1 MTLTELRYIV
11 ALAQERHF
19 GRAAERCF
27 VSQPT
32 LSVAVRK
39 LEGELGV
46 ALFER
51 NRNEIAPTAIGVR
64 IIAQART
71 VLEESQVVTQ
81 LAREGKN
88 PLLGPL
94 RLGAIYTIG
103 PYLLPR
109 LIGPLTRLAPE
120 MPLMIE
126 ENYTA
131 VLSERLR
138 QGALDIVI
146 LSLPFHHPQIRTWAL
161 YDEPFV
167 VITPPLHPWRGRD
180 AIGAQDLAG
189 EDVLLLGEGHCFRN
203 QVIEACPD
211 CIQDN
216 GQDHRLRGFEGT
228 SLETLRQMVA
238 SGLGVSVLPLT
249 AALSSPLTD
258 DLLLVKPFQGQAPR
272 RRVALAW
279 RRSFP
284 RQAAID
290 ILRQAIRNAEL
301 PGVTYLDES
310 IGPA

>member
-11 ALAQERHF
+11 ALAEERHF
-19 GRAAERCF
+19 SRAAERCF

-39 LEGELGV
+39 LEDELGV

-51 NRNEIAPTAIGVR
+51 NRNEIAPTAIGAR
-64 IIAQART
+64 IIAQARI
-71 VLEESQVVTQ
+71 VLEESQVVMQ

-131 VLSERLR
+131 VLAERLR

-167 VITPPLHPWRGRD
+167 VITPPLHPWRERD

-249 AALSSPLTD
+249 AALSSPLTES
-258 DLLLVKPFQGQAPR
+258 LLRVKPFQGQPPQ

-279 RRSFP
+279 RRSFT